1 VPEAPAVLD
10 ANAFRAW
17 CLAGEAALVV
27 ARDEIDSLNVYP
39 VPDGDTG
46 TNLALTMR
54 AVADAVREPSEAPLG
69 ALAGAVARAALMGA
83 KGNSGVILSQLVRGF
98 ADVVGG
104 EGPPVEAIDG
114 ALLARALDRAADAA
128 RSAVTEPVEGT
139 ILTVARAAADAACTV
154 VADHEPPVP
163 TVAEAARDGAVI
175 ALAKTTDQLPS
186 LAAAGVVDAGA
197 KGLVVLLDALVDV
210 LDGAA
215 PSRPEYD
222 VPPPIVDRSALRD
235 AREQGSPEFA
245 FEVMYL
251 LDAPDDVIADL
262 RRRLVALGDS
272 VVVAGGDGTW
282 RVHVHVNDVDAAVAA
297 GGSVGRPHRI
307 EVTHF
312 ATQVAEQRADSLD
325 RR

>member
-10 ANAFRAW
+10 ADAFRAW
-17 CLAGEAALVV
+17 CVAGEAALVE
-27 ARDEIDSLNVYP
+27 ARDEIDALNVYP

-54 AVADAVREPSEAPLG
+54 AIADSVREASGAPLG

-98 ADVVGG
+98 AEIVGG
-104 EGPPVEAIDG
+104 EGPPVEAVDG

-139 ILTVARAAADAACTV
+139 ILTVARAAADAATRAAHDGGPLV
-154 VADHEPPVP
+154 SS
-163 TVAEAARDGAVI
+163 VAESARDGAVI
-175 ALAKTTDQLPS
+175 ALAKTTEQLPS

-197 KGLVVLLDALVDV
+197 KGLVVLLDALVGV
-210 LDGAA
+210 LDGSG
-215 PSRPEYD
+215 PSQSGYD

-251 LDAPDDVIADL
+251 LDASDDVIDDL
-262 RRRLVALGDS
+262 RGSLSVLGDS
-272 VVVAGGDGTW
+272 IVVAGGDGIW

-312 ATQVAEQRADSLD
+312 ATQVADQRADTLD
-325 RR
+325 PR